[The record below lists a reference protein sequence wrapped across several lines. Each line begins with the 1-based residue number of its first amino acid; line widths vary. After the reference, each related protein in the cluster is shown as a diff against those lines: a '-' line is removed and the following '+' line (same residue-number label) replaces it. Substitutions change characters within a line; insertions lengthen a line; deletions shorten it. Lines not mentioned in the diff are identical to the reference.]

1 MKPTQE
7 QILSALNKMIRE
19 SKTELKAEKVELALV
34 DDIEKA
40 YNKAESLEN
49 TISKAVS
56 KLRSEV
62 LKTADAWD
70 KVEVLAIKGKKAAK
84 ELGVKEA
91 ETLFNSRGSDAE
103 VNIKEMKAILSKID
117 SFNI

>member
-1 MKPTQE
+1 MKPTTE
-7 QILSALNKMIRE
+7 QILSALNKMIQ
-19 SKTELKAEKVELALV
+19 SKTELKAEKVELGLA

-40 YNKAESLEN
+40 YDKAESLEKN
-49 TISKAVS
+49 IGKAAS

-62 LKTADAWD
+62 LKTSDAWD
-70 KVEVLAIKGKKAAK
+70 KVEVLSMKGLKAAK

-91 ETLFNSRGSDAE
+91 EKLFKSRGSDAE